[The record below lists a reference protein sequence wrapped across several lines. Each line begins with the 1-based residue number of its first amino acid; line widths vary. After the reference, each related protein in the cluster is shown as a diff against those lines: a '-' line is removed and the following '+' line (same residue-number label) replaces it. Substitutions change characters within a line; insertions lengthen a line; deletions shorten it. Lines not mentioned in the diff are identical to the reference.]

1 MTKLD
6 LKKKYKELYKPSA
19 KEVVVVDVPEFKF
32 IQVDGEIEPSIPV
45 DQSTD
50 YVRSLEVLYGLSYGL
65 KFMSKLREKD
75 PIDYTVMALEGLWW
89 ADGSDEKGFDF
100 TRRDRPMYFTSMMMQ
115 PDHITQEMYEQAL
128 NDLRQKKPDN
138 PLIDKAR
145 FVSFREGLSL
155 QIMHI
160 GPYADELATIA
171 KMDAFA
177 EEAGYHMRGKH
188 HEIYLS
194 DPRRSKPENL
204 KTVLRHP
211 VVKI

>member
-1 MTKLD
+1 MNSVASSKKA
-6 LKKKYKELYKPSA
+6 LKQRRRLKGASHDKTGSQE
-19 KEVVVVDVPEFKF
+19 E
-32 IQVDGEIEPSIPV
+32 IQGAL
-45 DQSTD
+45 Q
-50 YVRSLEVLYGLSYGL
+50 SLEVLYGLSYGL

-100 TRRDRPMYFTSMMMQ
+100 TKRDRPFYFTSMMMQ
-115 PDHITQEMYEQAL
+115 PDHITQEMYQQAL
-128 NDLRQKKPDN
+128 DDLGKKKPDN

-145 FVSFREGLSL
+145 FVSFREGLCL

-160 GPYADELATIA
+160 GPYAEEQATID
-171 KMDAFA
+171 KMDAFS
-177 EEAGYHMRGKH
+177 EENGYRMRGRH

-211 VVKI
+211 VEKV

>member
-19 KEVVVVDVPEFKF
+19 KEVVVVDVPDFKF
-32 IQVDGEIEPSIPV
+32 VQVDGEIEPNIAV
-45 DQSTD
+45 DQSPD
-50 YVRSLEVLYGLSYGL
+50 YLHSLEVLYGLSYGL
-65 KFMSKLREKD
+65 KFMSKLREQN

-89 ADGSDEKGFDF
+89 AEGSDVKGYDF

-115 PDHITQEMYEQAL
+115 PDHITQEMYKQAL
-128 NDLRQKKPDN
+128 DDLRKKKPDN
-138 PLIDKAR
+138 PLIENAR
-145 FVSFREGLSL
+145 LASFQEGLSV

-160 GPYADELATIA
+160 GPYADEPATIA

-177 EEAGYHMRGKH
+177 EENGYRMRGKH

-194 DPRRSKPENL
+194 DPRRAKPENL

-211 VVKI
+211 VEKV